1 MLAAA
6 LVAMIGT
13 ASQVPAGAVGIVF
26 ESGPSYGPVTT
37 APFFLHPPPFALPH
51 FGSGEGLID
60 VHGSTGLIEGKIRVD
75 PDDHVGQFG
84 IIETILGSLTFSAP
98 AGPSRTAVLKIAGN
112 GNGVL
117 NFPDPPNTN
126 SAGSATLISNNLV
139 DSHIFS
145 LVGSN
150 AVAPGIPFDIPL
162 ALDVPFQIP
171 ASTVQETF
179 SRTVSVQL
187 RLEGWGDVLLDA
199 FNGVQ
204 FNFDLPPGVNV
215 TSNFGFS
222 QSASAVPEPG
232 SLVLIGIGLT
242 GLLVVRRRGRC

>member
-60 VHGSTGLIEGKIRVD
+60 VHGSLGVIRGMIQVD

-84 IIETILGSLTFSAP
+84 IIETVKGSVTFSAP
-98 AGPSRTAVLKIAGN
+98 AGPSRTAVLKIVGD
-112 GNGVL
+112 GTGLL

-126 SAGSATLISNNLV
+126 SVGSVTLISNNLV
-139 DSHIFS
+139 NSHIYS

-150 AVAPGIPFDIPL
+150 AVPPGMPFDIPL

-171 ASTVQETF
+171 ASAVPEII
-179 SRTVSVQL
+179 SRPVSVQL
-187 RLEGWGDVLLDA
+187 RLEGTGDVLLDA
-199 FNGVQ
+199 FNTVQ

-215 TSNFGFS
+215 TSDFGFS
-222 QSASAVPEPG
+222 QSASVVPEPG
-232 SLVLIGIGLT
+232 SFVLIGIGLT